1 MDLIFKTNN
10 SGSRVSVAN
19 GLYEIFFRPVTTPIT
34 KLRIGVLHIYKNRN
48 FHHIRKLGS
57 V

>member
-19 GLYEIFFRPVTTPIT
+19 ELYEIFFRPVTTPIT
-34 KLRIGVLHIYKNRN
+34 NVLEFCMSTETGT

-57 V
+57 G